1 MLPPRHTRLIVSLCL
16 LAGALG
22 VQAAG
27 SDVYKW
33 RDADGK
39 IIYGDRP
46 PQGVKAEK
54 VEAQITTV
62 PAQINT
68 PNQPLRNPAPAR
80 PTAKEQAPMAITGA
94 TRQQLLDTCAAAGGT
109 DCEALVNQAMEE
121 AVKRQAEAASRPT
134 E

>member
-1 MLPPRHTRLIVSLCL
+1 MLQPRRYRPLVLLCL
-16 LAGALG
+16 FAGALSAH
-22 VQAAG
+22 AAG
-27 SDVYKW
+27 GTDVYKW

-39 IIYGDRP
+39 MVYGDRP

-68 PNQPLRNPAPAR
+68 PNPPMRNTEPAKP
-80 PTAKEQAPMAITGA
+80 AKEQTPIAITGA
-94 TRQQLLDTCAAAGGT
+94 TRQQLIDTCVAAGGT
-109 DCEALVNQAMEE
+109 DCDAVVNKAMEE
-121 AVKRQAEAASRPT
+121 AVKRQSDASRSA